1 MRSTQLNPLFAS
13 LRGIKGVGPKL
24 SHAFGK
30 LLRGD
35 ENLEARKI
43 DLLLHMPHSL
53 IDRSLQPGLAYAPD
67 GVIVTIRATI
77 DKHLPPPRN
86 NRRVPYR
93 IQAHDE
99 TGELTLVF
107 FHAKGSYLEQQMPVG
122 EERYISGRLE
132 RFKGEAQ
139 IAHPDHVVTEE
150 EFASMALLEPVYP
163 LTAGLSGKVLH
174 RTVIAALEELPEL
187 AEWQD
192 GPWLAQNS
200 WSSFHEALQRVH
212 TPLET
217 EDIDPLSKFRQRL
230 AYDECLAS
238 QLALSLV
245 RKSVKK
251 EAGVARRWQG
261 KLAEALTAA
270 LPFSLT
276 GSQTKA
282 IDDISNDLT
291 TPERMLRLIQ
301 GDVGSGKTMVALFAA
316 ANVIES
322 GSQAAMMAPTELL
335 ARQHLQSIKPLCDA
349 VGIRVASLTGKDGA
363 ASKREKLKAL
373 KDGDIDFLIG
383 THALFQD
390 KVEFADLGLAIV
402 DEQHRFGVHQR
413 LMLSSKGRA
422 TDLLVMTA
430 TPIPRTL
437 VLTYF
442 GDMDVSLLTEKP
454 AGRKPIATRTMSM
467 DRLGEL
473 VHGLQRALQTGAKVY
488 WVCPLVE
495 ESEVLDVTSA
505 EDRFSSLKEVFGN
518 RVELVHGRMTPDEKS
533 AAMYNFKD
541 GEADILVATT
551 VIEVGVDVPDAT
563 IIVIEHAERFGLA
576 QLHQLRGRVGRG
588 DKASSCI
595 LLFKGPLGEVSKAR
609 LAIMRETED
618 GFRIAEEDLRLRGE
632 GDLLGTKQSG
642 TPGFKLAQM
651 EIHQQ
656 LMEAARDDARLIIEN
671 DLALQSPRGQALR
684 NLLYL
689 FGRDEAIQLLKAG

>member
-1 MRSTQLNPLFAS
+1 MRSTQLNPFFAS
-13 LRGIKGVGPKL
+13 LKGIKGVGPKL
-24 SHAFGK
+24 SLAFGK

-35 ENLEARKI
+35 EALEARRI

-53 IDRSLQPGLAYAPD
+53 IDRSLQPGIAHAPD
-67 GVIVTIRATI
+67 GMIVTIKARI
-77 DKHLPPPRN
+77 DKHIAPPRN

-93 IQAHDE
+93 ILAHDE
-99 TGELTLVF
+99 TGDVTLVF
-107 FHAKGSYLEQQMPVG
+107 FHAKGGYLERQIPVG

-132 RFKGEAQ
+132 RYQGEAQ
-139 IAHPDHVVTEE
+139 IAHPDHVVSEDD
-150 EFASMALLEPVYP
+150 FASMALLEPVYP
-163 LTAGLSGKVLH
+163 LTAGISGRILH
-174 RTVIAALEELPEL
+174 RTMLTALDDVPPL

-192 GPWLAQNS
+192 GPWLSQNG
-200 WSSFHEALQRVH
+200 WPSFQEALQRVH
-212 TPLET
+212 SPLESA
-217 EDIDPLSKFRQRL
+217 DIEPVSPYRQRL

-251 EAGVARRWQG
+251 QAGIARKWSGQ
-261 KLAEALTAA
+261 LSEVLTKA

-276 GSQTKA
+276 NSQSKA
-282 IDDISNDLT
+282 IDDISKDLQQ
-291 TPERMLRLIQ
+291 PERMLRLIQ

-349 VGIRVASLTGKDGA
+349 VGIRAESLTGKDSA
-363 ASKREKLKAL
+363 ASRRDKLKAL

-413 LMLSSKGRA
+413 LTLSAKGKA

-442 GDMDVSLLTEKP
+442 GDMDVSLLSEKP
-454 AGRKPIATRTMSM
+454 AGRKPIATRTMSL
-467 DRLGEL
+467 DRLDEL
-473 VHGLQRALQTGAKVY
+473 VHGLHRALQSGAKVY

-505 EDRFSSLKEVFGN
+505 EDRFASLREAFGS
-518 RVELVHGRMTPDEKS
+518 RVALVHGRMTADEKS
-533 AAMYNFKD
+533 AAMHHFKD

-642 TPGFKLAQM
+642 TPGFRLAQM

-671 DLALQSPRGQALR
+671 DPDLKSDRGQALR
-684 NLLYL
+684 KLLYL
-689 FGRDEAIQLLKAG
+689 FGRDEAIRLLKAG